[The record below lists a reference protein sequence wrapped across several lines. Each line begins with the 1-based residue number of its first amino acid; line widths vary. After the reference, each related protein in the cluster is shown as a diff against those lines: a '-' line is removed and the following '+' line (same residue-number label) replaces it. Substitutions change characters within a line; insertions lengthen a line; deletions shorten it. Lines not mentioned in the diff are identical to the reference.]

1 MFLHLSFSHSV
12 HGGGIHGGGVH
23 GSGACVAGA
32 WQGVCLAEGCM
43 AEGSVHGRG
52 GACVAGRVCMAG
64 EAVYMVGVCMG
75 HACQGA
81 CMSGG
86 MHGRRQALQGS
97 CMQERR
103 PLKWVLC
110 LLLECILVSVLNLII
125 PTQFA
130 LHQLRNYDNH
140 FFEVVTQCLFYTGP
154 L

>member
-1 MFLHLSFSHSV
+1 MFLHLSFSYSV
-12 HGGGIHGGGVH
+12 HGEGVH
-23 GSGACVAGA
+23 ASGACVAGA

-52 GACVAGRVCMAG
+52 GACVAGRACMAG
-64 EAVYMVGVCMG
+64 GLCAWWECAWG
-75 HACQGA
+75 HAWQGA
-81 CMSGG
+81 CMPGG
-86 MHGRRQALQGS
+86 MHGRRQALQGA

-125 PTQFA
+125 PTHFA

-140 FFEVVTQCLFYTGP
+140 FFEVVTQCLFYNVHCKYV
-154 L
+154 